1 VHPALSWSEARRDD
15 PTMITIETTDPA
27 PPPLRSETFRATEDA
42 ALPRPVLRFRRLT
55 EAGGPPEFETIRLET
70 SATIHRPRMPPI
82 PLRITMAH
90 RLGKAFAHDI
100 RIGVRRL
107 SFRFGV
113 DAFVD
118 GRGVMKIGSK
128 VQSGPTFDRGALIA
142 MWGEALSFP
151 NSWNRQPGL
160 RWEPVDDATALL
172 LIPWA
177 GESIPVT
184 VGFDPLTGYPIRCH
198 AERHKGDG
206 PLVGWAGLWTEW
218 QSWPGG
224 IPAPARMQAW
234 WDDESAPWLDM
245 RVEHLEVDVPIEATL
260 ELGRRALTEGRL

>member
-1 VHPALSWSEARRDD
+1 
-15 PTMITIETTDPA
+15 MITIETTDPA
-27 PPPLRSETFRATEDA
+27 PPSSRRSQTGPPTEGAT
-42 ALPRPVLRFRRLT
+42 LPGPVLRFRRLA
-55 EAGGPPEFETIRLET
+55 EAGGPPVFETIRLET

-107 SFRFGV
+107 SLRFGV

-118 GRGVMKIGSK
+118 GRGVMKIGSR
-128 VQSGPTFDRGALIA
+128 VRSGPKFDRGALIA

-151 NSWNRQPGL
+151 TSWDRQPGL
-160 RWEPVDDATALL
+160 RWEPVDAETALL

-177 GESIPVT
+177 GETIPVA
-184 VGFDPLTGYPIRCH
+184 VAFDPLTGYPARCH
-198 AERHKGDG
+198 AERFKGDG
-206 PLVGWAGLWTEW
+206 PLVGWAGLFTDW

-224 IPAPARMQAW
+224 ILAPARMQAW
-234 WDDESAPWLDM
+234 WDDEPAPWLDI
-245 RVEHLEVDVPIEATL
+245 RLERLEVDVPIEATL
-260 ELGRRALTEGRL
+260 ELGRRALAEGGL